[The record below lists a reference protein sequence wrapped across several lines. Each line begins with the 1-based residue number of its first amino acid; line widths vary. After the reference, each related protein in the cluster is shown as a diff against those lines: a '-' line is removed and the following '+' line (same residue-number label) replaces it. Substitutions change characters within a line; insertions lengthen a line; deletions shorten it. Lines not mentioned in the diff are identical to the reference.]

1 MNASHSIPESNAI
14 VQRWQ
19 NALLQ
24 NEPNLPRPIVDAMIQ
39 NVAKGSLGESLCQL
53 EEGLMQL
60 QTLDAETLTGSEAR
74 TLLAILTH
82 VREQA
87 EQIEASVRQL
97 WRTTD

>member
-1 MNASHSIPESNAI
+1 MNAPHVIPTPDLI

-87 EQIEASVRQL
+87 EQIEACIRQL